1 MELKEYRK
9 RISLNASGAGY
20 SPPQSAT
27 QSRGSYSSGSNGGD
41 FSFAFPKFGDLPGS
55 FLNNGSMAKTT
66 SPTQNGTKTTT
77 KNGQRSASSSN
88 VNVPAMPAQESSNS
102 HTAVSPTG
110 LNGTKSISPTSTQT
124 FQPPTN
130 GFSNNDLGDLSNLF
144 SPSILENAS
153 RSNSTDYIS
162 FSGNNGQS
170 SSGSVRGNSLNSNLG
185 QGQMSHFRQGSN
197 ASMTN
202 SPASTMSHALESSCG
217 TTPEASAESP
227 KNRQGSESLLNTI
240 NEDSATQSSQGGKL
254 SLLATDVKPIAS
266 PRSSNCRTLNR

>member
-9 RISLNASGAGY
+9 RLSLNASGAGH

-27 QSRGSYSSGSNGGD
+27 QSRASYSSGSNGGD

-55 FLNNGSMAKTT
+55 FLSNGSMAKTT

-77 KNGQRSASSSN
+77 ANGQRSTSSSN

-102 HTAVSPTG
+102 NKAVSPTG
-110 LNGTKSISPTSTQT
+110 LSGTKSTSPRSTQT
-124 FQPPTN
+124 FQPSTN

-162 FSGNNGQS
+162 FSGSNGQS
-170 SSGSVRGNSLNSNLG
+170 ASGPGRGNSMNSNIG
-185 QGQMSHFRQGSN
+185 QGQMPNFRPGSN

-240 NEDSATQSSQGGKL
+240 SEDSTTQINQGGKNP
-254 SLLATDVKPIAS
+254 LLQ
-266 PRSSNCRTLNR
+266 LM